1 MIYFDN
7 AATTFPKPSIVYQEV
22 DSFFRNACVNPSRG
36 QYKIAR
42 EANTIIKDT
51 RDKIKKLF
59 NCRPDQEVILNSS
72 ATESLN
78 TIILGLDWH
87 NIKNVYITH
96 FEHNSILRVIHQ
108 LNKRYK
114 FKVVD
119 IPMEKGNKFSYDM
132 EGLKH
137 IFQKDKPDLLIMSHV
152 SNAFGIITPLK
163 EISDLARQ
171 YNCTMVVDAAQS
183 AGLLDINL
191 RELDIDFLVFS
202 GHKTLYG
209 PFGIAGF
216 ICNNDKQIKPLLY
229 GGTGKDSINME
240 GPSSIPDKYEVGSH
254 NILAIKGL
262 NSSLSWIFETGRE
275 NIEIKVRMLSNRLSE
290 CLNEFKQIIVYEE
303 KRQKNQISVIACNF
317 KGYDADSIG
326 TVLDEY
332 GVAVRTG
339 LHCAPN
345 AHKLFNT
352 LPNGTV
358 RFSVGY
364 FNTEQDINDL
374 YEILQNI
381 VMQM

>member
-1 MIYFDN
+1 
-7 AATTFPKPSIVYQEV
+7 
-22 DSFFRNACVNPSRG
+22 
-36 QYKIAR
+36 
-42 EANTIIKDT
+42 
-51 RDKIKKLF
+51 
-59 NCRPDQEVILNSS
+59 
-72 ATESLN
+72 
-78 TIILGLDWH
+78 
-87 NIKNVYITH
+87 
-96 FEHNSILRVIHQ
+96 
-108 LNKRYK
+108 
-114 FKVVD
+114 
-119 IPMEKGNKFSYDM
+119 
-132 EGLKH
+132 
-137 IFQKDKPDLLIMSHV
+137 
-152 SNAFGIITPLK
+152 
-163 EISDLARQ
+163 
-171 YNCTMVVDAAQS
+171 
-183 AGLLDINL
+183 
-191 RELDIDFLVFS
+191 
-202 GHKTLYG
+202 
-209 PFGIAGF
+209 
-216 ICNNDKQIKPLLY
+216 
-229 GGTGKDSINME
+229 ME